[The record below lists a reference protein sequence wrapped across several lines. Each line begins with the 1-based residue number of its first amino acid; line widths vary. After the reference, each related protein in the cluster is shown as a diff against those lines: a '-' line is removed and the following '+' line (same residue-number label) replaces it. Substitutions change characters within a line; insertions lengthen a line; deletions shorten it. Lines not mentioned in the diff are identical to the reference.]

1 MYCASQMNQWPKRPL
16 ELVYINSKLDIYFLQ
31 MKRKGKQEIGHILL
45 FPPKR
50 GTCQHPTMPPYPKV
64 DVAPIKSPVSSRPP
78 FLSFSHDSLLHEG
91 CVVSVAELCFTAVS
105 FSRND
110 SLFREHVVIHNKGVR
125 TFLRTRY
132 YVISCVLKHMASE
145 VGYPAC
151 QYKAG

>member
-1 MYCASQMNQWPKRPL
+1 VYCASQMNQLPKRPL
-16 ELVYINSKLDIYFLQ
+16 ELVYINSKLDIYFLL
-31 MKRKGKQEIGHILL
+31 KRKGKQEIGHILL

-64 DVAPIKSPVSSRPP
+64 DVAPIKSPVSSY
-78 FLSFSHDSLLHEG
+78 LSRLSSSLDSLLNES

-132 YVISCVLKHMASE
+132 YVISCVLKHMVSE

-151 QYKAG
+151 Q